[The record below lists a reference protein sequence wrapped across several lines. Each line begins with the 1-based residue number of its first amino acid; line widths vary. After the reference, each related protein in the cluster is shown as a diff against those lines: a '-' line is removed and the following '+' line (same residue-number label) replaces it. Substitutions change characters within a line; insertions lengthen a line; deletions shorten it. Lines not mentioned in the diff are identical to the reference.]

1 VNTERIRELYAA
13 WLEARREAK
22 TWASKRQEIK
32 HELDR
37 LRAESGKSKTMFW
50 CIARGARRC

>member
-1 VNTERIRELYAA
+1 VNAERIRELYAE

-37 LRAESGKSKTMFW
+37 LRAESGKSKTVFW
-50 CIARGARRC
+50 RTARGSGC